1 MNSKR
6 PYFLW
11 DYDLTE
17 TDVRRILRG
26 QNETEKLWMMGR
38 ILASANFKDIW
49 KYLSLKEIMLNLPKL
64 RLRPEIKNAWNNA
77 VYVWT
82 NNVPS

>member
-17 TDVRRILRG
+17 SDVRRILHDS
-26 QNETEKLWMMGR
+26 NETEKLWMAGR
-38 ILASANFKDIW
+38 VLESATYDDVW
-49 KYLSLKEIMLNLPKL
+49 KYLTLDEVRGLFPKL
-64 RLRPEIKNAWNNA
+64 KLKKPIHDAWQRALYVWNN
-77 VYVWT
+77 
-82 NNVPS
+82 

>member
-17 TDVRRILRG
+17 ADVRRILRG

-38 ILASANFKDIW
+38 VLESATYDDVW
-49 KYLSLKEIMLNLPKL
+49 KYLTIDEVRGLFPKL
-64 RLRPEIKNAWNNA
+64 KLKKPIRDAWQRALYAWNN
-77 VYVWT
+77 
-82 NNVPS
+82 